1 MGPSSGPGS
10 TLSRPRAD
18 HIAVSGPSSRPSKIV
33 CIGRNYHAH
42 AAELGN
48 LVPDEPLI
56 FLKPPSSVIDPG
68 EPIVVPSGVGR
79 VDYEGEI
86 GILIGVPARFVPEE
100 EAWGVVD
107 GILPLNDVTA
117 RDLQQKDSQWS
128 RAKGF
133 DTFCPLGS
141 VCPLGSDS
149 PLGDSPLGDSPLGDS
164 PLGSDSPLEPADFPE
179 LVLVTRVNGVE
190 RQRASASEMV
200 FSVPKLI
207 SYISRIMTLEPGD
220 VIATGTPEGIGALE
234 PGDEVEV
241 EIEGVGTLRNPVVG
255 EEEGGA

>member
-1 MGPSSGPGS
+1 MGN
-10 TLSRPRAD
+10 
-18 HIAVSGPSSRPSKIV
+18 V
-33 CIGRNYHAH
+33 
-42 AAELGN
+42 
-48 LVPDEPLI
+48 VPDEPLI

-86 GILIGVPARFVPEE
+86 GILIGVPARFVPEA

-149 PLGDSPLGDSPLGDS
+149 PLEDS
-164 PLGSDSPLEPADFPE
+164 PLGSDSPLEPNDFSG

-200 FSVPKLI
+200 FSVPTLI

-220 VIATGTPEGIGALE
+220 VIATGTPEGIGTLE

>member
-1 MGPSSGPGS
+1 MGS
-10 TLSRPRAD
+10 
-18 HIAVSGPSSRPSKIV
+18 V
-33 CIGRNYHAH
+33 
-42 AAELGN
+42 
-48 LVPDEPLI
+48 VPDEPLI

-68 EPIVVPSGVGR
+68 APIVVPSGVGR

-86 GILIGVPARFVPEE
+86 GIRIGVPARYVPEA
-100 EAWGVVD
+100 EAWSVVD

-117 RDLQQKDSQWS
+117 RDLQRRDDQWS

-141 VCPLGSDS
+141 V
-149 PLGDSPLGDSPLGDS
+149 S

-190 RQRASASEMV
+190 RQRAPASEMV
-200 FSVPKLI
+200 FSVPMLI
-207 SYISRIMTLEPGD
+207 AYISRIMTLEPGD